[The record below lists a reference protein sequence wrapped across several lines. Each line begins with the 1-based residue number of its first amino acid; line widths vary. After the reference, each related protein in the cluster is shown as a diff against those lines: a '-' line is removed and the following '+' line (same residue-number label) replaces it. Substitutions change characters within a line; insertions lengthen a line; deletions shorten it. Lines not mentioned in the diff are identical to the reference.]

1 MMKKYFR
8 GFALAAAASAALL
21 AAIPAASSAKEI
33 TVAVSATFS
42 TLDPYDAPDILT
54 RLAAKSMYEGLFSF
68 DSKMQLVPELAES
81 YTVTPDAKVFTI
93 TLKKG
98 VKFHDG
104 TEFTADAVKMNF
116 DRLLNPDNHLS
127 RY

>member
-1 MMKKYFR
+1 
-8 GFALAAAASAALL
+8 
-21 AAIPAASSAKEI
+21 
-33 TVAVSATFS
+33 
-42 TLDPYDAPDILT
+42 
-54 RLAAKSMYEGLFSF
+54 
-68 DSKMQLVPELAES
+68 
-81 YTVTPDAKVFTI
+81 VTPDAKVFTV

-127 RY
+127 RYQVYKFIDKVEVVDPYTVRFTLKSPLATFPRRLAMTSRR